1 MQDDRRDEVV
11 DYVVKKYGQEH
22 VGQIVTFSTYG
33 PKVALRDL
41 GKVVSVSLPKLELM
55 CQYIPTGKN
64 KMTVKEVYETSYA
77 FQNLVNKEPALK
89 RILPCI
95 CTVEHLPRN
104 ISMHAAGVVLSR
116 DCLNEVVP
124 LTKGPNHHVLTQYSK
139 DYIESVGLLKMD
151 FLGLK
156 NLTIISYYDNRVSN
170 WAIGEFDENATY
182 KVIDF
187 LPDQN
192 NSVNKGGT
200 LRLGAYPCKIKE
212 NTQMFECYKSTEI
225 SERHRH
231 RYEFNNEYRDIL
243 TSAGL
248 VISGTSPD
256 GYIVETVEI
265 PQNDFYVGVQFHPE
279 FKSRPNKAHPL
290 FL

>member
-1 MQDDRRDEVV
+1 MCPGRGSAAGSLVSYVLGITNVDPLQYDLFFERFLNEERVSMPDIDIDFQDDRRDEVV

-139 DYIESVGLLKMD
+139 DYIFGKR
-151 FLGLK
+151 
-156 NLTIISYYDNRVSN
+156 IQVS
-170 WAIGEFDENATY
+170 
-182 KVIDF
+182 
-187 LPDQN
+187 L
-192 NSVNKGGT
+192 
-200 LRLGAYPCKIKE
+200 
-212 NTQMFECYKSTEI
+212 
-225 SERHRH
+225 
-231 RYEFNNEYRDIL
+231 
-243 TSAGL
+243 
-248 VISGTSPD
+248 
-256 GYIVETVEI
+256 
-265 PQNDFYVGVQFHPE
+265 
-279 FKSRPNKAHPL
+279 
-290 FL
+290 